1 MYKQI
6 NYQMKTKQQVPVNT
20 PIAPSIRKL
29 ELWDKIAF
37 PVRRVNAVRVAATNM
52 SLATGKKFSTRV
64 KRDTNEILVVR
75 VK

>member
-1 MYKQI
+1 MSA
-6 NYQMKTKQQVPVNT
+6 KQQTPVNT
-20 PIAPSIRKL
+20 PIAPSIREL

-37 PVRRVNAVRVAATNM
+37 PARRVNAVRVAATNL
-52 SLATGKKFSTRV
+52 SLETGKKFSTRV

>member
-1 MYKQI
+1 MT
-6 NYQMKTKQQVPVNT
+6 KTKQT
-20 PIAPSIRKL
+20 PKDPIRPSLNKL

-37 PVRRVNAVRVAATNM
+37 PVERLNTVKVTATNL
-52 SLATGKKFSTRV
+52 SLLCDKKFTTHV

>member
-1 MYKQI
+1 MS
-6 NYQMKTKQQVPVNT
+6 TKQQVPVKT

-37 PVRRVNAVRVAATNM
+37 PVRRVNTVRVAAANM
-52 SLATGKKFSTRV
+52 SLATGKKFSTRI